1 MRKGDICL
9 YLEDNDYYKVDVVSG
24 EKVWISNLFD
34 SKIVSSEDIDIV
46 SSPEYVDNSIYNLR
60 VVLIDN
66 YKYGISS
73 MSEIATVFKDGVVLF
88 ETLGDYDGDIDL
100 IEHICN
106 ICNIEIKDSISGG
119 TYMYRKINNELS
131 IKFPYSP
138 EMTLADLETAMSCLL
153 FDFKVNIECI
163 EV

>member
-9 YLEDNDYYKVDVVSG
+9 HLEENDYYKVDVVSG

-34 SKIVSSEDIDIV
+34 SRIVSREDIDII

-73 MSEIATVFKDGVVLF
+73 MSEISTVFKDGVVLF
-88 ETLGDYDGDIDL
+88 ETLGDYNDDIDL
-100 IEHICN
+100 IKRICD
-106 ICNIEIKDSISGG
+106 ICNIEIKDSICGG
-119 TYMYRKINNELS
+119 TYMYRKINSELS

-138 EMTLADLETAMSCLL
+138 EMSLSDLEVAMSCLL

-163 EV
+163 EA

>member
-9 YLEDNDYYKVDVVSG
+9 HLEENDYYKVDVVSG

-34 SKIVSSEDIDIV
+34 SKIVSREDIDIV

-73 MSEIATVFKDGVVLF
+73 MSEISTVFKDGVVLF
-88 ETLGDYDGDIDL
+88 ETLGDYNEDIDL
-100 IEHICN
+100 IKRICN
-106 ICNIEIKDSISGG
+106 ICNIEIKNNIAGS

-131 IKFPYSP
+131 IKFPYST
-138 EMTLADLETAMSCLL
+138 EMALSDLEVAMSCLL
-153 FDFKVNIECI
+153 FDFKVHIECI
-163 EV
+163 EA